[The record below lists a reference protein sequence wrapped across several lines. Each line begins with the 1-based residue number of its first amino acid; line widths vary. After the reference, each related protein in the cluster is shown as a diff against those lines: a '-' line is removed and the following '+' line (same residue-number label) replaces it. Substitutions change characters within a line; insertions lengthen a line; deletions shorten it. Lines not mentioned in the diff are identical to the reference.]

1 MANSQ
6 SSAFNPNF
14 IPLTGTDFASGKRD
28 VDLWRMASK
37 GQLPDFTTLLQP
49 PSALKPF
56 GDELSKYA
64 ANPAP
69 VDATIRSTKEYLEAF
84 APYQRQQRIDEA
96 QLSAALSRQQIA
108 DLYPFLS
115 AAGAESTARNLA
127 ASQKYRAFTEQLPSN
142 VQNIMASKQSQMQA
156 AQTGEAALKQ
166 ATAIQQDAATR
177 FPGRFAGQYIQVG

>member
-1 MANSQ
+1 MVNSQ

-14 IPLTGTDFASGKRD
+14 IPLTGTDLASGKRD
-28 VDLWRMASK
+28 VDLWKMASK
-37 GQLPDFTTLLQP
+37 GKLPDFMTLLQP
-49 PSALKPF
+49 PSTVPPF
-56 GDELSKYA
+56 GDELSQYA
-64 ANPAP
+64 AKPAP

-96 QLSAALSRQQIA
+96 QLSAALSRQQMA

-142 VQNIMASKQSQMQA
+142 VQNIMASKQNQMQA